1 MSEGPQRFYTERVPA
16 QFNRALARTLEAE
29 GADGRVYRGLTAVDG
44 TIEVRVE
51 GASGS
56 PFHLNI
62 AAGTMS
68 VGDAP
73 THEPFAVLMH
83 DVASC
88 EAIERESGDSALGF
102 LGDMAGLKQEILFT
116 QLRVDNL
123 RMVKGTVRFTLTGPQ
138 GFSLLSHFGGGE
150 PALEPDCALSIDGEL
165 YSELRAGEIDPQ
177 EAFMSGK
184 IELTGD
190 LQMAMQLALAVMS
203 PD

>member
-1 MSEGPQRFYTERVPA
+1 MSSARASAAVAPGDGAFLTVTTRPALVIKKSSIRVPSRSTA
-16 QFNRALARTLEAE
+16 WALTPDRALVRSEA
-29 GADGRVYRGLTAVDG
+29 VVP
-44 TIEVRVE
+44 
-51 GASGS
+51 GS
-56 PFHLNI
+56 E
-62 AAGTMS
+62 
-68 VGDAP
+68 D
-73 THEPFAVLMH
+73 
-83 DVASC
+83 ASC

-102 LGDMAGLKQEILFT
+102 LGGMAGLKQEILFT

-138 GFSLLSHFGGGE
+138 GCSLLSHFGGGE